1 MASAQKDLKPS
12 EGGTQTLTALAG
24 VCLQMGMP
32 GRESGWHLE
41 GAWGDAHQ
49 QRGGQRTGTPTHHTA
64 N

>member
-49 QRGGQRTGTPTHHTA
+49 RAEDRQAHTSHC
-64 N
+64 